1 MPHDYSEDNLIQ
13 KSTVLLMEQELPE
26 SYPEESMGFYRDQVY
41 NFLSQRYNGY
51 A

>member
-1 MPHDYSEDNLIQ
+1 MPHDYSEDNLTQ
-13 KSTVLLMEQELPE
+13 KSTAQPREQELPE

-41 NFLSQRYNGY
+41 NFVSQRYNGY